1 MAQLP
6 TPSVSGA
13 FVSASA
19 VSGSASWASQAN
31 LNDLDQVR
39 VRYARIAASVSSS
52 PPIASTVEGLAEVT
66 SSGWANFTSGGRTYQ
81 YRDDRITSGFDTT
94 GPTYSDRAVS
104 FNEASLTG
112 YNVWAMARLEV

>member
-6 TPSVSGA
+6 TPNISGA
-13 FVSASA
+13 FTSASG
-19 VSGSASWASQAN
+19 VSGSVTWATKSN

-52 PPIASTVEGLAEVT
+52 PPNASTVRGLSESSSSSWTNFT
-66 SSGWANFTSGGRTYQ
+66 SSGRAYQ

-94 GPTYSDRAVS
+94 PPSYTDRSVGFS
-104 FNEASLTG
+104 EGSLTG